1 MISGIIRRMDD
12 LGRIVIPKEI
22 RRARG
27 WEEGAPIEIVPDGKD
42 VILRLYG
49 DNQLL
54 EDLLNELISQMEE
67 RGLDDKENLLR
78 KMMEELK
85 EEGELD

>member
-1 MISGIIRRMDD
+1 MISGIIRRFDD

-27 WEEGAPIEIVPDGKD
+27 WEEGTPIGIVPDGET
-42 VILRLYG
+42 VVLRLYG
-49 DNQLL
+49 DNQRL
-54 EDLLNELISQMEE
+54 EDLLNELIGQMEE

>member
-1 MISGIIRRMDD
+1 MISGIVRRVDH

-22 RRARG
+22 RRACG
-27 WEEGAPIEIVPDGKD
+27 WEEGAPIEIIPDGNE
-42 VILRLYG
+42 VILRPYG
-49 DNQLL
+49 DNQRL
-54 EDLLNELISQMEE
+54 EDLFNELIGQMEE

-85 EEGELD
+85 EEGELG

>member
-1 MISGIIRRMDD
+1 MISGIIRRFDD

-27 WEEGAPIEIVPDGKD
+27 WEEGTPIEIVPDGKD

-49 DNQLL
+49 DNQRL
-54 EDLLNELISQMEE
+54 EDLLNELIGQMEE

-78 KMMEELK
+78 KMMEELR
-85 EEGELD
+85 EEGELG

>member
-1 MISGIIRRMDD
+1 MVSGIIRRVDD

-22 RRARG
+22 RLARG
-27 WEEGAPIEIVPDGKD
+27 WEEGAPIEIVPDGED
-42 VILRLYG
+42 IILRLYG
-49 DNQLL
+49 DNQRL
-54 EDLLNELISQMEE
+54 EDLLNELIGQMEE
-67 RGLDDKENLLR
+67 RGLDDKEMLLR

>member
-1 MISGIIRRMDD
+1 MISGIIRRFDD

-22 RRARG
+22 RQARG

-49 DNQLL
+49 DNQRL
-54 EDLLNELISQMEE
+54 EDLFNELIGQMEE

>member
-1 MISGIIRRMDD
+1 MISGIVRRVDD
-12 LGRIVIPKEI
+12 LGRVVIPKEI

-27 WEEGAPIEIVPDGKD
+27 WEEGAPIEIITDGNE

-49 DNQLL
+49 DNQRL
-54 EDLLNELISQMEE
+54 EDLLNELIGQMEE

-85 EEGELD
+85 EEGELG

>member
-1 MISGIIRRMDD
+1 MISGIVRRVDD
-12 LGRIVIPKEI
+12 LGRVVIPKEI

-27 WEEGAPIEIVPDGKD
+27 WEEGAPIEIITDGNE

-49 DNQLL
+49 DNQRL
-54 EDLLNELISQMEE
+54 EDLFNELISQMEE

>member
-1 MISGIIRRMDD
+1 MTSGIIRRLDD

-27 WEEGAPIEIVPDGKD
+27 WEEGAPIEIIPDGED

-49 DNQLL
+49 DNQRL
-54 EDLLNELISQMEE
+54 EDLLNELIGQMEE
-67 RGLDDKENLLR
+67 RGLDDKETLLR
-78 KMMEELK
+78 KMMEELR

>member
-1 MISGIIRRMDD
+1 MVSGIIRRIDD
-12 LGRIVIPKEI
+12 LGRVVIPKEI

-27 WEEGAPIEIVPDGKD
+27 WEEGAPIEIVPNGED

-49 DNQLL
+49 DNQRL
-54 EDLLNELISQMEE
+54 EDLLYELIGQMGE
-67 RGLDDKENLLR
+67 RGLDDQEMLLR

-85 EEGELD
+85 EGGELD

>member
-1 MISGIIRRMDD
+1 MISGIIRRFDD

-27 WEEGAPIEIVPDGKD
+27 WEEGAPIEIVPNGKD

-49 DNQLL
+49 DNQRL

>member
-1 MISGIIRRMDD
+1 MTSGIIRRLDD
-12 LGRIVIPKEI
+12 LGRITIPKEI

-27 WEEGAPIEIVPDGKD
+27 WEEGAPIEIIPDGED

-49 DNQLL
+49 DNQRL
-54 EDLLNELISQMEE
+54 EDLLNELIGQMEE
-67 RGLDDKENLLR
+67 RGLDDKETLLR

>member
-1 MISGIIRRMDD
+1 MTSGIVRRLDE

-27 WEEGAPIEIVPDGKD
+27 WEEGAPIEIIPDGED

-49 DNQLL
+49 DNQRL
-54 EDLLNELISQMEE
+54 EDLLSELIGQMEE
-67 RGLDDKENLLR
+67 RGLDDQENLLR

-85 EEGELD
+85 EGGELD

>member
-1 MISGIIRRMDD
+1 MISGIIRRIDD
-12 LGRIVIPKEI
+12 LGRVVIPKEI

-27 WEEGAPIEIVPDGKD
+27 WEEGAPIEIVPDGNE
-42 VILRLYG
+42 VILRLYA
-49 DNQLL
+49 DNQRL
-54 EDLLNELISQMEE
+54 EDLFNELIEQMEE
-67 RGLDDKENLLR
+67 RGLDDQENLLR

>member
-1 MISGIIRRMDD
+1 MVSGIIRRIDD

-22 RRARG
+22 RRVRG
-27 WEEGAPIEIVPDGKD
+27 WEEGAPIEIIPDGED

-49 DNQLL
+49 DNQRL
-54 EDLLNELISQMEE
+54 EDLLNELIGQMEE
-67 RGLDDKENLLR
+67 RGLDDKETLLR

-85 EEGELD
+85 EDGELD

>member
-1 MISGIIRRMDD
+1 MISGIIRRFDD

-27 WEEGAPIEIVPDGKD
+27 WEEGTPIEIVPDGAD
-42 VILRLYG
+42 VILRPYG
-49 DNQLL
+49 DNQRL

>member
-1 MISGIIRRMDD
+1 MISGIVRRVDD
-12 LGRIVIPKEI
+12 LGRVVIPKEI

-27 WEEGAPIEIVPDGKD
+27 WEEGAPIEIIPDGNE
-42 VILRLYG
+42 VILRLYA
-49 DNQLL
+49 DNQRL
-54 EDLLNELISQMEE
+54 EDLLNELIGQMEE

>member
-1 MISGIIRRMDD
+1 MISEIIRRFDD

-27 WEEGAPIEIVPDGKD
+27 WEEGTPIEIVSDGED

-49 DNQLL
+49 DNQRL
-54 EDLLNELISQMEE
+54 EDLFNELIGQMEE
-67 RGLDDKENLLR
+67 RGLDDKESLLR